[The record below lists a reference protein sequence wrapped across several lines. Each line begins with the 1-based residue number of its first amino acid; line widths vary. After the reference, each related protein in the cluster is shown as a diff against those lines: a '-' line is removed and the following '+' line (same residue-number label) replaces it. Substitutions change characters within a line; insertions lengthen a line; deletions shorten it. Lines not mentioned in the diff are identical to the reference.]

1 MAYESSIPFAD
12 IRDFR
17 EAGINGIP
25 ALFTMYRLDSE
36 SLPADSYS
44 CEVMG
49 GRGGDF
55 QWLVPLALANF
66 TGKDRHTPKY
76 AGTASTM
83 RRQSTNG
90 LKTTTLTLKHYATKI
105 QTEGLLYLPRNNRI
119 TVSFNTPIADNYSHV
134 YPILIH
140 ESNAS
145 VLKQLH
151 EAGFSMS
158 MTKKGLEVSKY

>member
-1 MAYESSIPFAD
+1 
-12 IRDFR
+12 
-17 EAGINGIP
+17 
-25 ALFTMYRLDSE
+25 
-36 SLPADSYS
+36 
-44 CEVMG
+44 
-49 GRGGDF
+49 
-55 QWLVPLALANF
+55 
-66 TGKDRHTPKY
+66 
-76 AGTASTM
+76 M

-119 TVSFNTPIADNYSHV
+119 TVSFNTPIADNYYHV

-158 MTKKGLEVSKY
+158 MTIKGLEVSKY